1 MIPIN
6 LVKLSSLIFF
16 SLDTF
21 GELSW
26 PWRPQHYYFCISPL
40 SSLDAFSPWSA
51 PSTACQA
58 LMFDCFSLWCGV
70 VWCGVVWCAHMVAP
84 LAPHG
89 TNHIFTGCRIDG
101 PEVVILSEFHSDNCI
116 LARPVQ
122 DEILTRPRLSQ
133 AELVW
138 PDVLSGCVDCD
149 EILRLA
155 ARHTLSLPASRT
167 TNDNINKICQDG
179 SPRSPR
185 LTIRHQTLSEILPP
199 RFRFL
204 ILKLTLSTG
213 TLARNIFDIF
223 SRLNCTFVTVK
234 IYLVIKILWTTEVSW
249 RPGWFRYKYSW

>member
-21 GELSW
+21 GELNW
-26 PWRPQHYYFCISPL
+26 TRRLPTLLFLHL
-40 SSLDAFSPWSA
+40 LDAF
-51 PSTACQA
+51 
-58 LMFDCFSLWCGV
+58 FSLVSQLSLLPALPSYLTVELCLWYSV
-70 VWCGVVWCAHMVAP
+70 V
-84 LAPHG
+84 APHG

-101 PEVVILSEFHSDNCI
+101 PEVVILSEFHSDNC
-116 LARPVQ
+116 VQ
-122 DEILTRPRLSQ
+122 PRPRPAITRWDIDQ
-133 AELVW
+133 AGAEVRPGAPSHWAQSLPLPGLVW
-138 PDVLSGCVDCD
+138 PVGLAGCVDCD

-234 IYLVIKILWTTEVSW
+234 VYLAIKIHWTAEVS
-249 RPGWFRYKYSW
+249 GLSCLV

>member
-40 SSLDAFSPWSA
+40 LMHFLPGQL
-51 PSTACQA
+51 PA
-58 LMFDCFSLWCGV
+58 LPAKLWCLTVSRCGV

-122 DEILTRPRLSQ
+122 DEILTRPRLSPELSR
-133 AELVW
+133 AEPGWACLAWRSLWVCW
-138 PDVLSGCVDCD
+138 LWWDIAVGCP
-149 EILRLA
+149 A
-155 ARHTLSLPASRT
+155 HPQPASQQ
-167 TNDNINKICQDG
+167 NN
-179 SPRSPR
+179 
-185 LTIRHQTLSEILPP
+185 
-199 RFRFL
+199 
-204 ILKLTLSTG
+204 
-213 TLARNIFDIF
+213 
-223 SRLNCTFVTVK
+223 
-234 IYLVIKILWTTEVSW
+234 
-249 RPGWFRYKYSW
+249 